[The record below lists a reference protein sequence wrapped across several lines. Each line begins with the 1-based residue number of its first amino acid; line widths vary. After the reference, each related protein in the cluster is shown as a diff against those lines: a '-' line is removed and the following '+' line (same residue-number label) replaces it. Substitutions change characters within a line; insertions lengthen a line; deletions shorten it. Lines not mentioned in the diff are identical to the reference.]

1 MRMVK
6 LALRKLSIYLGW
18 ILRLRRCRL
27 LKSAA
32 SCFVVSRSCFGD
44 NHSSLNNFGDCFY
57 YSFAFY
63 FRNIFV
69 FLASVEV
76 LHLQGG
82 LEVGRSVFSSQILRD
97 RRSSCLQICILRFP
111 PSICMDLSC
120 SLSEL
125 LPMRF
130 FRNSLE
136 VTKKV

>member
-1 MRMVK
+1 MVK

-18 ILRLRRCRL
+18 ILQLRRCRL

-32 SCFVVSRSCFGD
+32 SCFIVVQSCFVD

-63 FRNIFV
+63 FRSIFV

-76 LHLQGG
+76 LHLLGG
-82 LEVGRSVFSSQILRD
+82 LEVGRSVFSSQILRG
-97 RRSSCLQICILRFP
+97 RRSSYLRICILHFP

-125 LPMRF
+125 LPMQF